1 MLADRLQ
8 CHSHS
13 RLSSRWVS
21 ALVSYQRRWAQV
33 HDVRFLVT
41 HKQADKFTEKY
52 RHKLQQ
58 KARQAGLRS
67 IDELKSVY
75 KDRIQVQ
82 RTLSAADVTNDS
94 RSSPPATIPRDP
106 ASATNPLAPP
116 PSQQSIAA
124 VKPSVPAGLKTL
136 SSYLDLPKTLALPPK
151 EIEYIWRLRHASS
164 PTSLCAV
171 LPSSTYSLIRQT
183 AYKHPQFILPLPR
196 QGASGAE
203 IHFLQ
208 WCFPEPNTSTVVFT
222 HLAEYKLRGEFSQP
236 HTTITMHTE
245 LQDQKGLVLMQGQVV
260 EGRGISVDEARWLVL
275 CLQRFYGEQEG
286 RDTSRKKLLSMF
298 SEGDQAFTV
307 EELVEEAEK
316 LV

>member
-1 MLADRLQ
+1 MLADRLRY
-8 CHSHS
+8 HS
-13 RLSSRWVS
+13 RLSSRWIS
-21 ALVSYQRRWAQV
+21 ALVSHQRRWAQV

-41 HKQADKFTEKY
+41 HEKADKFTEKY

-58 KARQAGLRS
+58 KAIQAGLRS

-82 RTLSAADVTNDS
+82 RKKSAANVTHDS
-94 RSSPPATIPRDP
+94 PSPPPATIPKDA
-106 ASATNPLAPP
+106 ASATNPIAS
-116 PSQQSIAA
+116 PSPQQITAA

-136 SSYLDLPKTLALPPK
+136 SSYLNLPKTLTLPPK

-171 LPSSTYSLIRQT
+171 LPSSTYSRIRRT

-208 WCFPEPNTSTVVFT
+208 WSFPEPNTSTVVFT
-222 HLAEYKLRGEFSQP
+222 HLAEYKLRGEYSQP
-236 HTTITMHTE
+236 HTTLTMHTE
-245 LQDQKGLVLMQGQVV
+245 LQDRKGLVLMQGQVV

-275 CLQRFYGEQEG
+275 CLQRFYGEQQG
-286 RDTSRKKLLSMF
+286 RGTSRKKLLGLF
-298 SEGDQAFTV
+298 SEGDDAFTV
-307 EELVEEAEK
+307 EELVKEAEK